1 MSRREAINELA
12 YNLHDILNLEIP
24 VEIEKI
30 PEALG
35 GELQYVDSLED
46 GMEAKIERLSS
57 ENEKKFRITL
67 QREACEK
74 RRRFSIAH
82 ELGHL
87 FIHMKYLIDQ
97 KEWDKSQEYK
107 DSVYYRYGY
116 GTEENEANE
125 FAGAFLMP
133 EKQFIKFANENF
145 QQGKYYLDPIA
156 EHFNVSVPAV
166 KTRGR
171 WLGLFS
177 WED

>member
-12 YNLHDILNLEIP
+12 YNLHEILKLEIP
-24 VEIEKI
+24 INIEEV
-30 PEALG
+30 PEYLG
-35 GELQYVDSLED
+35 GELLYVDSLED
-46 GMEAKIERLSS
+46 GMEAKIERLSPQC
-57 ENEKKFRITL
+57 EKKFRITL
-67 QREACEK
+67 QREACEE

-97 KEWDKSQEYK
+97 KEWDNSQEYK

-133 EKQFIKFANENF
+133 KKQFINVANKNF
-145 QQGKYYLDPIA
+145 RQGKYYLDSIA
-156 EHFNVSVPAV
+156 EHFNVSVQAV